1 MCPPTPKKL
10 TIFLIDG
17 EPTGAKEVEI
27 GNWSGMACVVPRNR
41 LEIVD
46 EREKLKTQCVY
57 FLIGTDDPMTVYI
70 GEAEDFSKRIKE
82 HHRNKDFWNIAIAFF
97 SKDTN
102 LTKAHVKYLES
113 KFIKECVG
121 ANRVNMENGNIAGG
135 AKLPEAD
142 EYEMDEFAERCKM
155 ILSTL
160 GYTFLEQASKQHEG
174 LRLVCKFK
182 GHVAHGVY
190 TDEGLIVLAGSEL
203 AKNFSKSID
212 PRAKNSR
219 FEVVNSVAEEDGEI
233 LRLKKDVLFGTPSA
247 ASVFVLARSS
257 NGWTEWKDEKGRTL
271 DEIKR
276 KGVL

>member
-1 MCPPTPKKL
+1 MPHPTPKKL

-27 GNWSGMACVVPRNR
+27 GNWSGMACVIPRNR
-41 LEIVD
+41 LEIVE

-57 FLIGTDDPMTVYI
+57 FLIGTDDPATVYI

-82 HHRNKDFWNIAIAFF
+82 HHRSKDFWNIAIAFF

-113 KFIKECVG
+113 KFIKECIA

-155 ILSTL
+155 VLSTL
-160 GYTFLEQASKQHEG
+160 GYTFLEQASKQQEG
-174 LRLVCKFK
+174 LRLVCSFK

-203 AKNFSKSID
+203 AKEFSKSID
-212 PRAKNSR
+212 PHSKDLRIQLAMDITD
-219 FEVVNSVAEEDGEI
+219 EEGEI
-233 LRLKKDVLFGTPSA
+233 LRLKKDILFGTPSA
-247 ASVFVLARSS
+247 ASGFVLARSS
-257 NGWTEWKDEKGRTL
+257 NGWTSWKGEDGRTL

-276 KGVL
+276 KTI